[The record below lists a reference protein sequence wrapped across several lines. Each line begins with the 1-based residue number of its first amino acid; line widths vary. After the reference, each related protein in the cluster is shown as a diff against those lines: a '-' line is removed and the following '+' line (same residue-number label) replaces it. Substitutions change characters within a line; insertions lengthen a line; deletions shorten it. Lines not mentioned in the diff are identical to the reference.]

1 MYSKSLLFLSVLSVN
16 SFAQCDARFAN
27 ISQNNDDIAVYRQSQ
42 SYDSKIE
49 FSVKAINN
57 DQCQLKVMVESENHS
72 FFISDNNRFEFFI
85 ESSTTNTG
93 SVKQP
98 IFNIEQLELAV
109 NLTLKSGTFVK
120 AGAYSDMLTFRLLD
134 DKQQELDVQE
144 ISVNTLIEPNVSLS
158 LLGFNST
165 DHTVQLGE
173 LYSGQ
178 EYTNLPT
185 LKVVTNSDVQMTI
198 DSQNAGFLQNT
209 LYKQQYQIDYQLNV
223 NQTWYE
229 LNKAQLLTIKSSVS
243 SADVFLPLKVLVKD
257 ISKRPAGS
265 YEDTIRISISP
276 LHY

>member
-1 MYSKSLLFLSVLSVN
+1 MYSKSFLFLTMFSLN
-16 SFAQCDARFAN
+16 SFAQCDAQFAN
-27 ISQNNDDIAVYRQSQ
+27 ISQNNDDIADYRQTY

-49 FSVKAINN
+49 FLVKVIR
-57 DQCQLKVMVESENHS
+57 QSECQLSVMVESENHS
-72 FFISDNNRFEFFI
+72 YFISDNNRFEYFI
-85 ESSTTNTG
+85 ESPATNLG

-98 IFNIEQLELAV
+98 TFNIEQADLAV
-109 NLTLKSGTFVK
+109 SLTLKSGTFVK
-120 AGAYSDMLTFRLLD
+120 AGAYSDMLRFKLFD
-134 DKQQELDVQE
+134 EQQQLVDVQE
-144 ISVNTLIEPNVSLS
+144 LSVNTLIEPNVSLS

-198 DSQNAGFLQNT
+198 DSQNASFLQNNI
-209 LYKQQYQIDYQLNV
+209 YKQQYQIDYQLNV

-229 LNKAQLLTIKSSVS
+229 LHKTQLLTIKSSVS
-243 SADVFLPLKVLVKD
+243 SADVFLPLKVLIKD
-257 ISKRPAGS
+257 ISKRPAGN

>member
-1 MYSKSLLFLSVLSVN
+1 MYSKSLLLITLFSLNSV
-16 SFAQCDARFAN
+16 AQCDARFAN
-27 ISQNNDDIAVYRQSQ
+27 ISQNNDDIAAYRQSQ

-49 FSVKAINN
+49 FSVNVINN
-57 DQCQLKVMVESENHS
+57 DECQLKVMVESENHN
-72 FFISDNNRFEFFI
+72 FFISDANRFEFFI
-85 ESSTTNTG
+85 ESPATNLG

-98 IFNIEQLELAV
+98 VFNLAQLELAI
-109 NLTLKSGTFVK
+109 NLILKSGTFVK
-120 AGAYSDMLTFRLLD
+120 AGAYSDMLTFRLFS

-144 ISVNTLIEPNVSLS
+144 ISVNTLVEPNVSLS

-173 LYSGQ
+173 LYTGQ

-198 DSQNAGFLQNT
+198 DSENAGFLQNT
-209 LYKQQYQIDYQLNV
+209 IYKQQHQIDYQLNV

-229 LNKAQLLTIKSSVS
+229 LNKTQRLTINSEAS
-243 SADVFLPLKVLVKD
+243 SAELFLPLKVLIKD

-265 YEDTIRISISP
+265 YEDIIRISISP